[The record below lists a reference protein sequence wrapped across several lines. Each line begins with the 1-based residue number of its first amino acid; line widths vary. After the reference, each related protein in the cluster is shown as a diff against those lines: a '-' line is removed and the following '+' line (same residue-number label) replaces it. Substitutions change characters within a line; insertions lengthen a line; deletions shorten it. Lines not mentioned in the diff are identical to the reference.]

1 MHHTQPMP
9 YGMYLVDKSYIDE
22 LRKHESK
29 IIGSDVTNLYC
40 GPVLRVDDEWA
51 FYAPVLPMPD
61 YVNDEL
67 FLSKDMAV
75 SGFVYVCKMIPCCTK
90 VLTVCMENTPESE
103 FCLKSENRQLIEWMA
118 KTAYEELCGEQE
130 EE

>member
-1 MHHTQPMP
+1 MHHTQPIP

-75 SGFVYVCKMIPCCTK
+75 SGFVYVCKMNTLLYKGFDCVYGEYSRK
-90 VLTVCMENTPESE
+90 RVLPEV
-103 FCLKSENRQLIEWMA
+103 
-118 KTAYEELCGEQE
+118 GEQATYRVDGKNSI
-130 EE
+130 